1 MAKRRTK
8 RSKTKSPKPS
18 RVDLTPRP
26 GGARQV
32 RGGVSKGVI
41 NTKAITLP
49 PPAYP
54 PIA

>member
-1 MAKRRTK
+1 MAKRGTK
-8 RSKTKSPKPS
+8 RGKTRRPKAS
-18 RVDLTPRP
+18 RDDLTPHP
-26 GGARQV
+26 SGARQV
-32 RGGVSKGVI
+32 RGGVAKGVI

>member
-1 MAKRRTK
+1 MAERGTK
-8 RSKTKSPKPS
+8 RSKTKSPNTS
-18 RVDLTPRP
+18 ARLTPRVS
-26 GGARQV
+26 GARQV
-32 RGGVSKGVI
+32 RGGVAKGVI

>member
-1 MAKRRTK
+1 MAKRGTK
-8 RSKTKSPKPS
+8 RSKTKSPNTS

-26 GGARQV
+26 SGARQV
-32 RGGVSKGVI
+32 RGGVAKGVI